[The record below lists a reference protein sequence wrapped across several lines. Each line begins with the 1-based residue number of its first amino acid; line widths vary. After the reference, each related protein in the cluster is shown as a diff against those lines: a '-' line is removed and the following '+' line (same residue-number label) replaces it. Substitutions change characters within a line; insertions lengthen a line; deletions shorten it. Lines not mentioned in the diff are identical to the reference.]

1 MLKTHECGELR
12 AEHAGQDVTLAGW
25 VHRRRDHGGL
35 VFVDLRDSSGLVQVV
50 FHPETAPEATALAG
64 DIRNEFVI
72 QVQGAVA
79 PRQTGTENDD
89 LPTGAIEVQVAS
101 AVVLNPSATPPF
113 AVNEETE
120 VGEATRLRYR
130 YVDLRRERMAAN
142 LRLRH
147 SITKYIR
154 DFLSERGFLEV
165 ETPTLGLAT
174 PEGARDYLVPSRVQP
189 GSFYALP
196 QSPQQ
201 LKQLLMVAGVDRYF
215 QIARCYRDEDLRSDR
230 QPEFTQLDLEVAFA
244 EESDILDL
252 TEDLY
257 RGIATAVTPHF
268 DLPQPFHRLTYAESM
283 ERFGTDK
290 PDLRY
295 GFELHDVTDLVENSA
310 FKVFASAAAE
320 GGRVRAI
327 AVPGGADTPR
337 RRLDRLTETAV
348 EAGAKGLVWIVF
360 EGEGSLGEL
369 TEDDVRSP
377 VARFFSPDT
386 LAALGTACGASR
398 GDLLLIA
405 ADRDA
410 VTSRVL
416 DVLRREI
423 AAERELADP
432 TRLEFAFITEY
443 PLYEWDETTERW
455 GAAHHMFTAPVEADL
470 PLLEADPGAVGSRAY
485 DFVCNGHEIAS
496 GSVRIHSRETQLAV
510 MASLGISA
518 EEAALKFGHML
529 EAFTFGAPP
538 HAGIAPGLDRTVALF
553 AGEND
558 IREVIAFP
566 KTKSA
571 SDPMTGAPAPV
582 AAEQLGE
589 VHIDLDSTARA
600 AIESRAAGA
609 EADDTETP
617 ADPQ

>member
-1 MLKTHECGELR
+1 MLKTHGCGELR
-12 AEHAGQDVTLAGW
+12 ADDAGRDVTLAGW

-35 VFVDLRDSSGLVQVV
+35 VFVDLRDASGLVQVV

-64 DIRNEFVI
+64 GIRNEFVI

-79 PRQTGTENDD
+79 PRQAGTENTA

-101 AVVLNPSATPPF
+101 ASVLNPSATPPF
-113 AVNEETE
+113 PVNEDTE

-130 YVDLRRERMAAN
+130 YIDLRREGMAAN

-147 SITKYIR
+147 TIVKYIR
-154 DFLSERGFLEV
+154 DFLSERDFLEV

-230 QPEFTQLDLEVAFA
+230 QPEFTQLDLEMAFA
-244 EESDILDL
+244 EESDILEL
-252 TEDLY
+252 TEELY
-257 RGIATAVTPHF
+257 SGLAAAVASHYQ
-268 DLPQPFHRLTYAESM
+268 LPKPFHRLTYAESM
-283 ERFGTDK
+283 ERFGSDK

-295 GFELHDVTDLVENSA
+295 GLELHDLTDLVRSSE
-310 FKVFASAAAE
+310 FKVFSSAIAA
-320 GGRVRAI
+320 GGRVRGF
-327 AVPGGADTPR
+327 AVPGGADTAR
-337 RRLDRLTETAV
+337 RRLDRLTEIAV
-348 EAGAKGLVWIVF
+348 EAGAKGLVWMVF
-360 EGEGSLGEL
+360 EGEGPLAGL
-369 TEDDVRSP
+369 TEEDVRSP
-377 VARFFSPDT
+377 VARFFSADV
-386 LAALGTACGASR
+386 LAALGETCGARR

-423 AAERELADP
+423 AEERELADRS
-432 TRLEFAFITEY
+432 RLEFAFITEF
-443 PLYEWDETTERW
+443 PLYEWNETTERW
-455 GAAHHMFTAPVEADL
+455 DAAHHMFTAPVEEDL
-470 PLLEADPGAVGSRAY
+470 PLIEHDPGAVGSRAY

-510 MASLGISA
+510 MASLGIS
-518 EEAALKFGHML
+518 EEDAMLKFGHML
-529 EAFTFGAPP
+529 EAFTLGAPP
-538 HAGIAPGLDRTVALF
+538 HAGIAPGIDRTVALF

-582 AAEQLGE
+582 TVEQLSE
-589 VHIDLDSTARA
+589 VHIDLDASARA
-600 AIESRAAGA
+600 AIAAQAAGDGAAA
-609 EADDTETP
+609 EEAAP
-617 ADPQ
+617 A